1 MISINQVRNT
11 VMFLLEKNNKGYITP
26 LAFDSFCQLAQL
38 DIFEQLF
45 YDLDAWVNKENRRL
59 TNSEYANIPRNIR
72 EQIDIFAQYTTP
84 SNFTYNLSTNLWSY
98 TGNDFYRNMGIS
110 LVNSQNKK
118 VDIEL
123 ISKSEA
129 NLLNN
134 SNINSPDLMFPVYTQ
149 IGDDFRIFPSVPTGY
164 TTEMFYIRTPKA
176 PKWTYVNVQGN
187 PVYNGSAS
195 DLQNIELNP
204 MMFSKFVVKVLSYC
218 GLSLREEQV
227 LQSTNSEE
235 VKNIQLK
242 S

>member
-129 NLLNN
+129 NLFLIVH
-134 SNINSPDLMFPVYTQ
+134 SD
-149 IGDDFRIFPSVPTGY
+149 
-164 TTEMFYIRTPKA
+164 
-176 PKWTYVNVQGN
+176 QGN
-187 PVYNGSAS
+187 
-195 DLQNIELNP
+195 
-204 MMFSKFVVKVLSYC
+204 
-218 GLSLREEQV
+218 
-227 LQSTNSEE
+227 
-235 VKNIQLK
+235 
-242 S
+242 